1 MVSFLDKLK
10 VKVEQEAHQS
20 EATET
25 QEEVDKKRR
34 EEFLQLDVDIYQ
46 TATEVIII
54 APIPGI
60 DVQDLDIHIE
70 NENDVVTIQGRRDKP
85 ELMTEKEAEGGE
97 NKYLRQECQ
106 WGPFYRQIIL
116 PQEVNVSEV
125 EANFKKGILIL
136 RLPMLRLQAK
146 GKKKI
151 EVDA

>member
-10 VKVEQEAHQS
+10 VKVEQEDHQS

-25 QEEVDKKRR
+25 AQEKNKKN

-46 TATEVIII
+46 TSNEIIII

-60 DVQDLDIHIE
+60 DVEDLDIHME

-85 ELMTEKEAEGGE
+85 ELMTEKESEGGE

-106 WGPFYRQIIL
+106 WGAFYRQVIL
-116 PQEVNVSEV
+116 PQEINVSEI
-125 EANFKKGILIL
+125 EAKFQKGILIL
-136 RLPMLRLQAK
+136 RLPVLRLQAK